1 MARGNA
7 ERFVDMQAKPSM
19 PDGHPDI
26 GSRDFD
32 EKRKKIICP
41 FASMM
46 AVNEDTIESQQPF
59 TMTPSRTIR
68 PNSLPTPPETRREPY
83 TDDADTDVAILGS
96 PPQASQQDLTPPSP
110 PPQPPAA
117 AASVTGSSPDKC
129 PIRMLDAR
137 PAEEVAEYFETH
149 KHEIPRSHEICVKR
163 YQSNEQSLRLLDAK
177 YGSLVTM
184 IHGLGMKHQPLL
196 QHERKDGVAD
206 DNEREGETGKNEIAK
221 WAAEQQQ
228 QQQEHGNLHDQSS
241 VHVNSHDNKPED
253 PDPGPDP
260 DVDCE
265 ERRSNY
271 FNRQPSPPIS
281 LKEIRLGESPSRP
294 WGIAVPASA
303 QKNTPLSPS
312 AAAAAAA
319 DDKLPPTSP
328 PSMMSIE
335 RQRHA
340 YDSHNPTSLPRA
352 NSETSHNRTQDPRA
366 NDVDDDDNDE
376 YVPKAPEDKQEE
388 EEEEEEGGG
397 EQHHRNRPQEKARKG
412 EKKTERSQP
421 SVININFNGPV
432 FMGYT
437 AEEAATF
444 LQREKH

>member
-1 MARGNA
+1 
-7 ERFVDMQAKPSM
+7 M
-19 PDGHPDI
+19 PDGHPAI
-26 GSRDFD
+26 GSRDSD
-32 EKRKKIICP
+32 EKRQKMTCP

-83 TDDADTDVAILGS
+83 TDDADTDAAILGS
-96 PPQASQQDLTPPSP
+96 PPQASQQNQTPPTPSP
-110 PPQPPAA
+110 QAPAA
-117 AASVTGSSPDKC
+117 AAASATGSSPDKC

-196 QHERKDGVAD
+196 QHESKDGVAD
-206 DNEREGETGKNEIAK
+206 ENEREGETEKNAIAK

-228 QQQEHGNLHDQSS
+228 QQQEHEKLHDQSS
-241 VHVNSHDNKPED
+241 VQVNSHNNKPED
-253 PDPGPDP
+253 PDPGPEP
-260 DVDCE
+260 GADCE
-265 ERRSNY
+265 ERRSNH

-303 QKNTPLSPS
+303 QKKALLEPS
-312 AAAAAAA
+312 AAAAAAAA

-328 PSMMSIE
+328 PPPFSNE

-340 YDSHNPTSLPRA
+340 NDFHDPTSLPDS
-352 NSETSHNRTQDPRA
+352 NSKTSHDRTRDPKA
-366 NDVDDDDNDE
+366 NDDDNDG
-376 YVPKAPEDKQEE
+376 YMPKAPAAEK
-388 EEEEEEGGG
+388 EGGEG
-397 EQHHRNRPQEKARKG
+397 QHHRNKQKSKARETKK
-412 EKKTERSQP
+412 EKERSRP

-432 FMGYT
+432 FMGSFK
-437 AEEAATF
+437 E
-444 LQREKH
+444 RNINVR